1 MPAAVW
7 DRSNSAARSRGKTW
21 GKLEDKARRRH
32 KARERSGI
40 GVEMWQPAR
49 LAVHLD
55 EKTGLSLAGTAFAA
69 GGKNGAKPAALLQ
82 LCEEGIRHFGHAAV
96 QQNHIERPGFRR
108 AAGERAFDDR
118 RVGNAEILQG
128 FPGGGREL

>member
-1 MPAAVW
+1 MRGAVW
-7 DRSNSAARSRGKTW
+7 DCSNSAARSRGKTW

-40 GVEMWQPAR
+40 GVEMRQPAR

-69 GGKNGAKPAALLQ
+69 GGNNGAKPTALLQ
-82 LCEEGIRHFGHAAV
+82 LGKEGIRHLGHAAI
-96 QQNHIERPGFRR
+96 QQNHIERPGCRP
-108 AAGERAFDDR
+108 AAW
-118 RVGNAEILQG
+118 
-128 FPGGGREL
+128 